1 MPTRWTRYL
10 MLTLA
15 VTLAVSAT
23 TTVVTAA
30 PSAAASTTTITLV
43 THDSFA
49 VVEARAAR
57 RSKTRPAST

>member
-1 MPTRWTRYL
+1 MTTRWTRYL

-30 PSAAASTTTITLV
+30 PSSGV
-43 THDSFA
+43 DDHD
-49 VVEARAAR
+49 RLGH
-57 RSKTRPAST
+57 P